1 MKNIAIISYN
11 IHCYFTNYGSALQS
25 WALNQTIKKLG
36 YRPILVDYCLDCL
49 KDKNPLKPMDNMWD
63 EDGESRRMCE
73 LSLLAI
79 QKNYDKFEQFYTTK
93 FNRTKKVYTRENFD
107 DIVADEKVDG
117 FVCGSDTIFCVDEF
131 GIDDGYYANCPVMKN
146 GYTIAYAASFGDSHF
161 TEQTYKV
168 LNERLNNFK
177 ALAIREKWMIPYIKE
192 HTQIPVQK
200 VLDPTLLLTRKDYD
214 TIAIDEQLENEKY
227 LLLYARRY
235 DKSMFDYADRVAQK
249 RGLKVIDI
257 SLRAT
262 NADRHRMFYEAGVE
276 EFLSLVKYADYV
288 VTKSFHGMI
297 VAVHYNRPFVIFSR
311 EQCDIKIDEVLD
323 LFGLQNRKMQYQ
335 DPWKKQAR
343 SKKRIIYAPHHT
355 ISSKYKDGLALS
367 TFLEN
372 ADVMLEMMHKYSD
385 RVQWAFKPH
394 PLLYRNLL
402 SVWGQEN
409 TDKYYNEWKNADNSQ
424 FEDGEYDALFKYSDA
439 MIYDCSSFTIEYLYT
454 KNPVMFLVRQNGGS
468 NPHNA
473 FSQKADE
480 LHQKGLTK
488 ADIDSFILDV
498 INGID
503 PLKEEKEKFYNDSL
517 TPPNGKTACENIINS
532 ILGE

>member
-1 MKNIAIISYN
+1 MTMIFNKERIKLSLRWHYEYWFRFPLYKLMLPHKVRKLRSKNTIKVLFVLTEIGPWKTKELYKAMLVHPRFQPILGISESAELSTAKAELINYLDELEYDYVDLDITPKLTFKKLSPDIIFYQKPYDW
-11 IHCYFTNYGSALQS
+11 CYQPHLLFKKHLSALFCYVAYCFHTTNLKFGLSQPLFYCV
-25 WALNQTIKKLG
+25 WQQYYENDL
-36 YRPILVDYCLDCL
+36 LVT
-49 KDKNPLKPMDNMWD
+49 P
-63 EDGESRRMCE
+63 
-73 LSLLAI
+73 
-79 QKNYDKFEQFYTTK
+79 
-93 FNRTKKVYTRENFD
+93 
-107 DIVADEKVDG
+107 
-117 FVCGSDTIFCVDEF
+117 
-131 GIDDGYYANCPVMKN
+131 
-146 GYTIAYAASFGDSHF
+146 
-161 TEQTYKV
+161 
-168 LNERLNNFK
+168 ERLSMMPDK
-177 ALAIREKWMIPYIKE
+177 GKQIIVTGLPIQDQLMKPKE
-192 HTQIPVQK
+192 
-200 VLDPTLLLTRKDYD
+200 
-214 TIAIDEQLENEKY
+214 
-227 LLLYARRY
+227 
-235 DKSMFDYADRVAQK
+235 
-249 RGLKVIDI
+249 
-257 SLRAT
+257 
-262 NADRHRMFYEAGVE
+262 
-276 EFLSLVKYADYV
+276 
-288 VTKSFHGMI
+288 
-297 VAVHYNRPFVIFSR
+297 
-311 EQCDIKIDEVLD
+311 
-323 LFGLQNRKMQYQ
+323 QYQ

-402 SVWGQEN
+402 SVWGQEK

-439 MIYDCSSFTIEYLYT
+439 MIHDCSSFTIEYLYT